1 MASIE
6 ITIKRSISYNFYG
19 HSNTIVHSCYTFII
33 NITILKHLNVLCIL
47 EEHQEGVKLVFVIN
61 TNFTSLYIYI
71 ELYHHQ
77 YSHTLNFQ
85 YEELPR
91 AIVIIG
97 LWIQHMWY
105 GSLMESASERLS
117 VQCWCISTS
126 WISCFIVREHILTIL
141 RNLSITH
148 IEFSNSN
155 TKPKTDL

>member
-1 MASIE
+1 MAYIE
-6 ITIKRSISYNFYG
+6 ITIKRSIPYYG
-19 HSNTIVHSCYTFII
+19 HSNTIVQSCYAFII
-33 NITILKHLNVLCIL
+33 NIIILKHLNVLCIL

-97 LWIQHMWY
+97 L
-105 GSLMESASERLS
+105 
-117 VQCWCISTS
+117 
-126 WISCFIVREHILTIL
+126 
-141 RNLSITH
+141 
-148 IEFSNSN
+148 
-155 TKPKTDL
+155 